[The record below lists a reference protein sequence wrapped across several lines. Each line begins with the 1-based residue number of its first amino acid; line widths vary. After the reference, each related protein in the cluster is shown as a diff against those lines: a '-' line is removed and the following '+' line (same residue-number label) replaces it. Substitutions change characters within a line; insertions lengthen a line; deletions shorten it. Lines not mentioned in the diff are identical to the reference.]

1 MSCKVIK
8 PNAFLMNYSKK
19 KLMMVYLESLVFTLG
34 IFMMDQIRYFYHSN
48 IKVLNNIHTYILN
61 IDFIM

>member
-1 MSCKVIK
+1 MVKTQC
-8 PNAFLMNYSKK
+8 LMNYVLKK
-19 KLMMVYLESLVFTLG
+19 RYYVMMVYLESLVFTLG
-34 IFMMDQIRYFYHSN
+34 IFMMDQIKYFYHSN